1 MDMATSKSK
10 TKKRTTKK
18 KIIKNTFDNFK
29 KVEKIKI
36 PDLKVK
42 KNHMHPRQLVQAEL
56 EKRDLFVIQKILS
69 LGPQEPHPFGV

>member
-1 MDMATSKSK
+1 MATSKSK

-42 KNHMHPRQLVQAEL
+42 NKLYSFL
-56 EKRDLFVIQKILS
+56 FKKRI
-69 LGPQEPHPFGV
+69 